1 MPDIIRSSRRR
12 RALAG
17 SLFALALGCLGVLS
31 LLAGSAPS
39 QPDGLGLLPQTVTL
53 VGRSGVVLSDPGSRP
68 TISQAKAIS
77 VAMGQGRQ
85 DYIQQA
91 VLADARDLAGGPL
104 GTRPTLCWVV
114 LLQANPDRNGN
125 LPAPGQIDLYLVLVN
140 ARTGRFIEGVIAFHG
155 QAQTGVGA
163 E

>member
-1 MPDIIRSSRRR
+1 MPHTIRSNRRQQ
-12 RALAG
+12 ALAG
-17 SLFALALGCLGVLS
+17 SLFALVLGCLGVLS
-31 LLAGSAPS
+31 LLTGSASS
-39 QPDGLGLLPQTVTL
+39 QPNGLGLLPQAVIL

-68 TISQAKAIS
+68 AVSQAKAIA
-77 VAMGQGRQ
+77 VALRQGRQ
-85 DYIQQA
+85 DYVQQA
-91 VLADARDLAGGPL
+91 VLADARDVTGGPL
-104 GTRPTLCWVV
+104 GTRTTLCWVV